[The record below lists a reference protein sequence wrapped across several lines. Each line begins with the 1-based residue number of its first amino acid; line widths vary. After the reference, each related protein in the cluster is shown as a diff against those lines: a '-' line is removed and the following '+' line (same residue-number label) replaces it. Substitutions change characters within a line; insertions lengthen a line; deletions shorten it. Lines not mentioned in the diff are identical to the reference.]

1 MSQSQYIK
9 SEIQE
14 IGKLKDIAEIMSA
27 MSAAN
32 LALFQ
37 KAKLRTGIQID
48 ESSVNNE
55 HGILS
60 TNVDF
65 KTLDIMFGLFNS
77 NFNPFIKLST
87 INVVPLEE
95 ECALN
100 VFIGSDMGFCG
111 KFNKSIK
118 DIARLEKLLTSKHCY
133 IGKQLTSLSA
143 KPIHFPTFKNNS
155 KDIKEHD
162 PVLGIIS
169 TFFKNLYIGPNSILH
184 SNTKLIRFI
193 FNILLNGKV
202 IPLYCDINI
211 DINNLLINHS
221 NSIYNNV
228 IMDLYKS
235 SDPNHIPEYIILDP
249 NIEEIKKAIINIS
262 NQYLISISTTIL
274 VESLIAENHVRS
286 SSMETTKD
294 EAQQIMYKLNKK
306 LAKERQAK
314 ITGELIEL
322 ITSFTS
328 LNDAA

>member
-32 LALFQ
+32 LSLFQ
-37 KAKLRTGIQID
+37 KAKLKTEIQIE
-48 ESSVNNE
+48 ESSAKNE
-55 HGILS
+55 LGILT

-65 KTLDIMFGLFNS
+65 KTLDIMFRLFNPS
-77 NFNPFIKLST
+77 LNSFVKICIN
-87 INVVPLEE
+87 NVVPLEE
-95 ECALN
+95 EYALN

-111 KFNKSIK
+111 KFNKCIK
-118 DIARLEKLLTSKHCY
+118 DIARLEKLLKSKHFY
-133 IGKQLTSLSA
+133 IGKQLTSLSS
-143 KPIHFPTFKNNS
+143 KPTNFPSFKDKS
-155 KDIKEHD
+155 KDND
-162 PVLGIIS
+162 YDVPVINNIS
-169 TFFKNLYIGPNSILH
+169 TYFNNLYFGTHSIIQ
-184 SNTKLIRFI
+184 SKTKVIRFI
-193 FNILLNGKV
+193 FNILLNGNV
-202 IPLYCDINI
+202 IPIYCDIHIDMNMLLNNNSNI
-211 DINNLLINHS
+211 YH
-221 NSIYNNV
+221 NV

-235 SDPNHIPEYIILDP
+235 SDPSHIPEYIILDP
-249 NIEEIKKAIINIS
+249 NIEEIKKAIILIS
-262 NQYLISISTTIL
+262 NQYLTSISTIIL
-274 VESLIAENHVRS
+274 LESLIAENHVRS

-294 EAQQIMYKLNKK
+294 EAQQIIYKLNKK